1 MLELF
6 LVAALWVAAFA
17 LIFMAQGL
25 AVIARILRDIL
36 EQLRRR

>member
-1 MLELF
+1 MVELF

-17 LIFMAQGL
+17 LIFIAQGL

>member
-25 AVIARILRDIL
+25 AVIARILREML